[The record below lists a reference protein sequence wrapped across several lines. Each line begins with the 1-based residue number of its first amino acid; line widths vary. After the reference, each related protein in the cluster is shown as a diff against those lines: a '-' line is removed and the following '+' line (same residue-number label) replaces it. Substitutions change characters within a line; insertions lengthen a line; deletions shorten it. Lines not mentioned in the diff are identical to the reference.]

1 MSTSSAQEFSESA
14 IALKRPAIWSQI
26 FLWLIVGTTT
36 AGIFWAFWAKFDQ
49 TVLATGKLEPSGAI
63 KEIKAPTGGVVQ
75 DIPVKDGQMVSKDQ
89 VLITFNPTLP
99 EADLTALRAKKAKLL
114 QQNEFYN
121 QVLKGQNPP
130 LLGTSLDSLI
140 KFRNA
145 LITESQ
151 YYQASLGASNPRRAD
166 EFNRNQE
173 RRLVAIQQDVKTRIT
188 DAELEIQALET
199 QRQQVRQNLV
209 AAKEVLKLSEEVLD
223 RFSRVVEQGGVPK
236 IQYANQKQEVASKRA
251 EVQQLTSE
259 LDRLSI
265 LINRAREQ
273 RDNTVAVVDR
283 DILTKIVDNQKQIA
297 EIDSQI
303 GRIILENEKEIL
315 EIDSQIRK
323 AELSLDY
330 QAVKSPVDGTVF
342 DLKPAASGYVT
353 NSSEV
358 LLKIVPQEGLKAS
371 VLISNKDIGF
381 IRPGMEVDVRI
392 DSYPSTEYGSIPAIV
407 ESVGS
412 DALPPEPTRPYDA
425 FPVKV
430 RLKHPYLITNNQR
443 ISLQS
448 GMSLSCSIKIGPKR
462 TLIDILWDQF
472 DRKVKSVETIR

>member
-1 MSTSSAQEFSESA
+1 MSTSSAQDFPESA
-14 IALKRPAIWSQI
+14 IALKRPVIWSQI
-26 FLWLIVGTTT
+26 LLWLIVGTTT

-63 KEIKAPTGGVVQ
+63 KEIKAPIGGVVQ
-75 DIPVKDGQMVSKDQ
+75 NIPVKDGQVVKKDQ
-89 VLITFNPTLP
+89 VLVNFNSTIP
-99 EADLTALRAKKAKLL
+99 EADLIAFQAKKAKLI

-145 LITESQ
+145 LNTETQ
-151 YYQASLGASNPRRAD
+151 YYQASLGANNPRQTD

-173 RRLVAIQQDVKTRIT
+173 RRLVAIQQDVKTRIS
-188 DAELEIQALET
+188 DAELQIQALET
-199 QRQQVRQNLV
+199 QRLQAQQNL
-209 AAKEVLKLSEEVLD
+209 ASAQEVLQYSEEVLD
-223 RFSRVVEQGGVPK
+223 RFSKVVELGGVPR
-236 IQYANQKQEVASKRA
+236 IQYANQKQQVASQRG
-251 EVQQLTSE
+251 EVNRFARE
-259 LDRLSI
+259 IDRLTI
-265 LINRAREQ
+265 LINRAKEQ
-273 RDNTVAVVDR
+273 KQNTVATVDR
-283 DILTKIVDNQKQIA
+283 DLLTKIVDNQKQIA

-323 AELSLDY
+323 AKLSLEY

-353 NSSEV
+353 NSSEI
-358 LLKIVPQEGLKAS
+358 LLKIVPQEGLVAS
-371 VLISNKDIGF
+371 VFINNKEIGF

-425 FPVKV
+425 FPVKI
-430 RLKHPYLITNNQR
+430 RLKYPYLIANNQK

-448 GMSLSCSIKIGPKR
+448 GMSLNCSIKIGPQR
-462 TLIDILWDQF
+462 TLVDILWDQF

>member
-1 MSTSSAQEFSESA
+1 MSTSSAQDFPESA
-14 IALKRPAIWSQI
+14 IALKRPVIWSQI
-26 FLWLIVGTTT
+26 LLWLIVGTTT

-63 KEIKAPTGGVVQ
+63 KEIKAPIGGVVQ
-75 DIPVKDGQMVSKDQ
+75 NIPVKDGQVVKKDQ
-89 VLITFNPTLP
+89 VLVNFNSTIP
-99 EADLTALRAKKAKLL
+99 EADLIALQAKKAKLI

-145 LITESQ
+145 LNTETQ
-151 YYQASLGASNPRRAD
+151 YYQASLGANNPRQTD

-173 RRLVAIQQDVKTRIT
+173 RRLVAIQQDVKTRIS
-188 DAELEIQALET
+188 DAELQIQALET
-199 QRQQVRQNLV
+199 QRLQAQQNL
-209 AAKEVLKLSEEVLD
+209 ASAQEVLQYSEEVLD
-223 RFSRVVEQGGVPK
+223 RFSKVVELGGVPR
-236 IQYANQKQEVASKRA
+236 IQYANQKQQVASQRG
-251 EVQQLTSE
+251 EVNRFARE
-259 LDRLSI
+259 IDRLTI
-265 LINRAREQ
+265 LINRAKEQ
-273 RDNTVAVVDR
+273 KQNTVATVDR
-283 DILTKIVDNQKQIA
+283 DLLTKIVDNQKQIA

-323 AELSLDY
+323 AKLSLEY

-353 NSSEV
+353 NSSEI
-358 LLKIVPQEGLKAS
+358 LLKIVPQEGLVAS
-371 VLISNKDIGF
+371 VFINNKEIGF

-425 FPVKV
+425 FPVKI
-430 RLKHPYLITNNQR
+430 RLKYPYLIANNQK

-448 GMSLSCSIKIGPKR
+448 GMSLNCSIKIGPQR
-462 TLIDILWDQF
+462 TLVDILWDQF